1 MKWLLFVAALFAAP
15 TWALPQVLAQEQSWQ
30 ARGSGELTWFG
41 LRVYRATLW
50 TTNASSD
57 PPRAPLALSL
67 EYRREIK
74 GARIA
79 RTSIEEM
86 RRLGAP
92 DEALARWGERLV
104 TLFPDVTAGDKLT
117 GVYLPSGATRFY
129 FHDRALG
136 EITDPEFAPYFF
148 GIWLDERTRA
158 PEVREALMRGKAL

>member
-1 MKWLLFVAALFAAP
+1 MKWLLFFASLVAAPA
-15 TWALPQVLAQEQSWQ
+15 WALPQALAEEESWQ

-50 TTNASSD
+50 TTKASAD
-57 PPRAPLALSL
+57 PTRAPLALSL
-67 EYRREIK
+67 EYRRELK

-92 DEALARWGERLV
+92 DEALARWGERLAA
-104 TLFPDVTAGDKLT
+104 LFPDVTAGDKLT
-117 GVYLPSGATRFY
+117 GVYLPSGTTRFY

-136 EITDPEFAPYFF
+136 EIADPEFAPYFF
-148 GIWLDERTRA
+148 GIWLDARTRA
-158 PEVREALMRGKAL
+158 PEVRDALLRGSAP